1 MTGSLEDHRVK
12 YLQERMQLTDE
23 EGEECF
29 QGAYGHGTAAFEAAK
44 QAKETMLAEKK
55 AATATKKAS
64 KKKKSK
70 AASKKKKSKSKGKAT
85 KAKKAKKGKK
95 KKKAKKSAM

>member
-23 EGEECF
+23 EVEECF